1 MVRLDRKIK
10 QKSAGRYGRVRRS
23 KSKSKVE
30 KIAFSLEHSKFLEYI
45 DSTRKPRWLV
55 LRHFFMGAARG
66 VGLTIGTALVI
77 AISIWLLQ
85 HIISMNIPFLTEM
98 LKDFVQ
104 FVKEAATSVPTPDVS
119 KVSIGDLG
127 NTPSP

>member
-10 QKSAGRYGRVRRS
+10 QKSAGRYGRVRRG

-45 DSTRKPRWLV
+45 DSTRKPRLMV

-66 VGLTIGTALVI
+66 VGLTIGTALIV
-77 AISIWLLQ
+77 AFFIWLLQ

-98 LKDFVQ
+98 LKEFVQ
-104 FVKEAATSVPTPDVS
+104 FIKEAATSVPTPDVS
-119 KVSIGDLG
+119 KVG
-127 NTPSP
+127 NNGFNGAP

>member
-10 QKSAGRYGRVRRS
+10 QKSAGRYGRVRRG

-45 DSTRKPRWLV
+45 DSTRKPRWMV
-55 LRHFFMGAARG
+55 LRHFFIGAARG
-66 VGLTIGTALVI
+66 VGLTIGTALIV
-77 AISIWLLQ
+77 AFFIWLLQ

-98 LKDFVQ
+98 LKEFVQ
-104 FVKEAATSVPTPDVS
+104 FIKEAATSVPTPDVS
-119 KVSIGDLG
+119 KVG
-127 NTPSP
+127 NNGFNGAP

>member
-10 QKSAGRYGRVRRS
+10 QKSAGRYGRVRRG

-45 DSTRKPRWLV
+45 DSTRKPRWMV
-55 LRHFFMGAARG
+55 LRHFFLGAARG
-66 VGLTIGTALVI
+66 VGLTIGTALII
-77 AISIWLLQ
+77 AIFIWLLQ

-98 LKDFVQ
+98 LKEFVQ
-104 FVKEAATSVPTPDVS
+104 FIKEAATSVPTPDVS
-119 KVSIGDLG
+119 KVG
-127 NTPSP
+127 NNGFNGAP

>member
-10 QKSAGRYGRVRRS
+10 QKSAGRYGRVRRG

-45 DSTRKPRWLV
+45 DSTRKPRWMV
-55 LRHFFMGAARG
+55 LRHFFIGAARG
-66 VGLTIGTALVI
+66 VGLTIGTALII
-77 AISIWLLQ
+77 AFFIWLLQ

-98 LKDFVQ
+98 LKEFVQ
-104 FVKEAATSVPTPDVS
+104 FIKEAATSVPTPDVS
-119 KVSIGDLG
+119 KVG
-127 NTPSP
+127 NNGFNGAP